1 MKYFY
6 TGIRVRNLERSIQF
20 YRKVMGMRVTRRG
33 RMRHGGE
40 WVELKSPDSAQRLEL
55 NWYPTESK
63 FFTRYRGGE
72 ELDHSAFRVRAV
84 DQAFRASIPQRAHPE
99 EAPFTE

>member
-40 WVELKSPDSAQRLEL
+40 WVELKARTWPSGPEST
-55 NWYPTESK
+55 WYPTESK
-63 FFTRYRGGE
+63 FFTRYPRGGDRAH
-72 ELDHSAFRVRAV
+72 LVSGGRDATRPFRKTFANG
-84 DQAFRASIPQRAHPE
+84 AHPE
-99 EAPFTE
+99 VDP